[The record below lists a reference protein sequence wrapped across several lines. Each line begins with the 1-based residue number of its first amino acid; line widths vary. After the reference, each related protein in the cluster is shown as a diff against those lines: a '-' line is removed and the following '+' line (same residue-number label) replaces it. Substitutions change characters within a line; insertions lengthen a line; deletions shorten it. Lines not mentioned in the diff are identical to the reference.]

1 MKKISF
7 ILIAL
12 LFANFFY
19 AQKKRVTISESKIGG
34 LSNSYTKSINLETKD
49 TIYSVFSGFQNEE
62 YKTITDIKYIAFSN
76 NENLKEFIKD
86 LKNALIEMESKV
98 SISWKRE
105 YYKLDL
111 YDFSNELYLQEA
123 PKKGKGYTLLTKN
136 QVSEYIVWLETIDF
150 GKG

>member
-49 TIYSVFSGFQNEE
+49 TIHSVFSGFQNEE

-76 NENLKEFIKD
+76 NENLQEFIKD
-86 LKNALIEMESKV
+86 LKNVLIEMESKV

>member
-7 ILIAL
+7 IIIAL
-12 LFANFFY
+12 LFTNCFY
-19 AQKKRVTISESKIGG
+19 AQKKRITISEAKIGS
-34 LSNSYTKSINLETKD
+34 LTNIYSKSINLETKD

-62 YKTITDIKYIAFSN
+62 YKTITDSKYIGFTN
-76 NENLKEFIKD
+76 NENLQEFIKD

-98 SISWKRE
+98 SINWKKE

-136 QVSEYIVWLETIDF
+136 QVSEYIVWLEKIDF

>member
-76 NENLKEFIKD
+76 NENLQEFIKD
-86 LKNALIEMESKV
+86 LKNVLIEMESKV

>member
-12 LFANFFY
+12 LFTNFFY

-49 TIYSVFSGFQNEE
+49 TIYSVFSVFQNEE

-76 NENLKEFIKD
+76 NENLQEFIKD
-86 LKNALIEMESKV
+86 LKNVLIEMESKV